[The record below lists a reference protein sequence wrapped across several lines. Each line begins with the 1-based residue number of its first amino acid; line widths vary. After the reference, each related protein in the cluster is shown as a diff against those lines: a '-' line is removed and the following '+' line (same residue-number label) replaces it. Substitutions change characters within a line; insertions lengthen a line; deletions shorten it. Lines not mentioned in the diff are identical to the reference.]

1 MKWTDELI
9 EQMFTDF
16 RNGLSSA
23 AIARRLGTT
32 KNTIIGKY
40 YRERVRRGLLPPP
53 PSDKTPR
60 PSKARRKQV
69 LTLPARAE
77 SVSAYISPPV
87 VKPDEGQL
95 ASIVDVTGCKWPVRD
110 DPEFVGGFAFCNH
123 AKADNGPYCPYHA
136 KENVASYSRKLINRT
151 LGSIGLRFGRRAAA

>member
-1 MKWTDELI
+1 M
-9 EQMFTDF
+9 
-16 RNGLSSA
+16 
-23 AIARRLGTT
+23 
-32 KNTIIGKY
+32 
-40 YRERVRRGLLPPP
+40 
-53 PSDKTPR
+53 
-60 PSKARRKQV
+60 

-110 DPEFVGGFAFCNH
+110 DPDFVGGFAFCNH